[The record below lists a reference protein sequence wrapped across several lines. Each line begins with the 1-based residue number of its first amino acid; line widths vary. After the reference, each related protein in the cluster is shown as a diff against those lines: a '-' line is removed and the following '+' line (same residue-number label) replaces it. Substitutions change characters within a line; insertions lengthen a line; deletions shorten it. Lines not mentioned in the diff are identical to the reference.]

1 MVQKVDKYFLL
12 LVEETVEKQPEE
24 DSIAT
29 NICIKTEVQEE
40 HLNNIYRISIT
51 RNTDRRKAI
60 HVFLFKYLYTWH
72 SMNLKK
78 SFSRSFKK
86 IILNVHFKV
95 HESRSTSNE
104 QSFTNRVQLLSQ
116 DIQKEGF
123 VDTMTLHDNSR
134 KMYECMDREFT
145 SKRNNIWSGCT
156 TSVTNVLR

>member
-104 QSFTNRVQLLSQ
+104 QSFTCNYSLKIFRRKDSLIQWLCTITVERCTNAWIVNLRRRGTTYDQ
-116 DIQKEGF
+116 DAQQ
-123 VDTMTLHDNSR
+123 
-134 KMYECMDREFT
+134 
-145 SKRNNIWSGCT
+145 
-156 TSVTNVLR
+156 VLQMF

>member
-60 HVFLFKYLYTWH
+60 HVFLFKYLYIWH

-104 QSFTNRVQLLSQ
+104 QSFTCNYSLKIFRRKDSLIWWLCTITVERCTNAWIVNLRRRGTTYDQ
-116 DIQKEGF
+116 DAQQ
-123 VDTMTLHDNSR
+123 
-134 KMYECMDREFT
+134 
-145 SKRNNIWSGCT
+145 
-156 TSVTNVLR
+156 VLQMF

>member
-78 SFSRSFKK
+78 SFPRSFKK
-86 IILNVHFKV
+86 IILNVHFKI

-104 QSFTNRVQLLSQ
+104 QSFTCNYCLKIFRRKDSLIRWLCTITVERCTNAWIVNLCRRGTTYDQ
-116 DIQKEGF
+116 DAQQ
-123 VDTMTLHDNSR
+123 
-134 KMYECMDREFT
+134 
-145 SKRNNIWSGCT
+145 
-156 TSVTNVLR
+156 VLQMF